1 MSGTVVQ
8 QETLMT
14 APNSVL
20 CLVVVVVVV
29 TFPRVRGFWENVRQ
43 FVPRL
48 YFFCL
53 F

>member
-8 QETLMT
+8 QETLTT

-20 CLVVVVVVV
+20 CLVVV
-29 TFPRVRGFWENVRQ
+29 TFPRVRGFWETVRQ

-48 YFFCL
+48 HFFCL